1 MEEQNINNTA
11 IKMAQTL
18 NFRLHAEQLSIPLI
32 NNFKIEQVQ
41 DPQIVFSATD
51 GMFVEQL
58 VSDGSMNT
66 NEKFEQRIDLVVKNT
81 LNFMKGYSD
90 LNNENNLFF
99 YKDYS
104 NGFFNYKIYVQDFIV
119 NVQGTTKVIRQFN
132 AYFIEP
138 EFNDFYQLTIAS
150 PALQMP
156 TEILKLG
163 VVDINNDQITQ
174 SLDNL
179 LKLVMDNLKY
189 KNKGENKN
197 DFKSDLEQFK
207 NNDENSL
214 NTDIVSEI
222 KEDNNMN
229 INEDIETTINNEFD
243 YSNIVASVDNISYI
257 VQYCDNVYS
266 QFQQLVAEDEQKN
279 ERLKY
284 EFKNYNYK
292 KSYGDSFEVRIRQR
306 GHYNTISCK
315 NYSSFKDA
323 VMQEQV
329 NNIDALEIELTLDY
343 KRGNNDSLKDYQN
356 SFKVSFKPYDIK
368 FVRKA
373 NHNELNMNQVEDN
386 IKQMLDKFQVANTI
400 FYSK

>member
-1 MEEQNINNTA
+1 MEDQSINNTA

-18 NFRLHAEQLSIPLI
+18 NLRLHAEQLFIPLI

-66 NEKFEQRIDLVVKNT
+66 NETFEQRIDLVVKNT
-81 LNFMKGYSD
+81 LNFMKGYSE

-104 NGFFNYKIYVQDFIV
+104 NGIFNYKIYVQDFIV
-119 NVQGTTKVIRQFN
+119 NVQDTTKVIRQFN

-138 EFNDFYQLTIAS
+138 EFNDFYQLTIAL

-292 KSYGDSFEVRIRQR
+292 KSYGDTFEVKIRVKD
-306 GHYNTISCK
+306 HFTPISCT
-315 NYSSFKDA
+315 NYNSFNDA
-323 VMQEQV
+323 VSQGQLK
-329 NNIDALEIELTLDY
+329 NLDSLEIELNLDY
-343 KRGNNDSLKDYQN
+343 KRGNNDSLKDHQN
-356 SFKVSFKPYDIK
+356 SFKISFKPYDIK
-368 FVRKA
+368 LIRKS
-373 NHNELNMNQVEDN
+373 NHNEQNMNQIEEN
-386 IKQMLDKFQVANTI
+386 IKQLLNRFSVANTI
-400 FYSK
+400 FCTK

>member
-1 MEEQNINNTA
+1 MEDQNISNTA

-18 NFRLHAEQLSIPLI
+18 NLRLHAEQLFIPLI

-66 NEKFEQRIDLVVKNT
+66 NETFEQRIDLVVKNT
-81 LNFMKGYSD
+81 LNFMKGYSE

-104 NGFFNYKIYVQDFIV
+104 NGIFNYKIYVQDFIV
-119 NVQGTTKVIRQFN
+119 NFQDTTKVIRQFN

-189 KNKGENKN
+189 KNKCENKN

-207 NNDENSL
+207 NKDENSL

-284 EFKNYNYK
+284 EFKNYNR
-292 KSYGDSFEVRIRQR
+292 SV
-306 GHYNTISCK
+306 
-315 NYSSFKDA
+315 
-323 VMQEQV
+323 
-329 NNIDALEIELTLDY
+329 L
-343 KRGNNDSLKDYQN
+343 
-356 SFKVSFKPYDIK
+356 
-368 FVRKA
+368 
-373 NHNELNMNQVEDN
+373 
-386 IKQMLDKFQVANTI
+386 I
-400 FYSK
+400 FA

>member
-1 MEEQNINNTA
+1 MEDQSINNTA

-18 NFRLHAEQLSIPLI
+18 NLRLHAEQLFIPLI

-66 NEKFEQRIDLVVKNT
+66 NETFEQRIDLVVKNT
-81 LNFMKGYSD
+81 LNFMKGYSE

-104 NGFFNYKIYVQDFIV
+104 NGIFNYKIYVQDFIV
-119 NVQGTTKVIRQFN
+119 NVQDTTKVIRQFN

-292 KSYGDSFEVRIRQR
+292 KSYGDTFEVKIRVKD
-306 GHYNTISCK
+306 HFTPISCT
-315 NYSSFKDA
+315 NYNSFNDA
-323 VMQEQV
+323 VSQGQLK
-329 NNIDALEIELTLDY
+329 NLDSLEIELNLDY
-343 KRGNNDSLKDYQN
+343 KRGNNDSLKDHQN
-356 SFKVSFKPYDIK
+356 SFKISFKPYDIK
-368 FVRKA
+368 LIRKS
-373 NHNELNMNQVEDN
+373 NHNEQNMNQIEEN
-386 IKQMLDKFQVANTI
+386 IKQLLNRFSVANTI
-400 FYSK
+400 FCTK